1 MRKITLNDAIYSPFV
16 GESIGKG
23 ISASAQDIGAVLLE
37 HTSIIGQGRA
47 YSYASAGH
55 HYICST
61 MMDSVFSAA
70 AVDPAEFMAG
80 KSDVPCSFTHA
91 YECACWGYCL
101 NYHLVHKPLERS
113 LVISI
118 VDVNSMEMS
127 YWTSNAQWGR
137 SGFGIM
143 TLCFEVED
151 DESGKV
157 LHTGM
162 GLGGNDIITF
172 ASIAKQVVRDFKA
185 CTLSLPFFPDA
196 ISIPMRRSL
205 KGVELLKER
214 HADYGH
220 AFGSDPW
227 ISFIRDHA
235 EADRSEQWIVFGS
248 LALRGYYC
256 FANIFIAADVN
267 VRHF

>member
-1 MRKITLNDAIYSPFV
+1 MPCITLTDAIYSPFV
-16 GESIGKG
+16 GEAIGK
-23 ISASAQDIGAVLLE
+23 SASSSVCEIDVVLCKHASMIGE
-37 HTSIIGQGRA
+37 GRD

-61 MMDSVFSAA
+61 MMDAVFSAA
-70 AVDPAEFMAG
+70 ALDPVDLMVDEAR
-80 KSDVPCSFTHA
+80 VPRSFTHA
-91 YECACWGYCL
+91 YECACWGYCM
-101 NYHLVHKPLERS
+101 NYHLVHKPNEKV

-118 VDVNSMEMS
+118 IDVNSMEMS
-127 YWTSNAQWGR
+127 YWISNAKWGK

-143 TLCFEVED
+143 TLCFELNH
-151 DESGKV
+151 DEPGKV
-157 LHTGM
+157 VHTGM
-162 GLGGNDIITF
+162 GASGNDIVAF

-185 CTLSLPFFPDA
+185 RTLALPFFPDN
-196 ISIPMRRSL
+196 ISSSVRRSL
-205 KGVELLKER
+205 KGIELLNER

-227 ISFIRDHA
+227 ISFIRDQS
-235 EADRSEQWIVFGS
+235 ESDRSGQRIVFGS

-256 FANIFIAADVN
+256 FADIGIGPKVN

>member
-1 MRKITLNDAIYSPFV
+1 MLTDAIYSPFGSELV
-16 GESIGKG
+16 GKDALES
-23 ISASAQDIGAVLLE
+23 ARDIGAALRK
-37 HTSIIGQGRA
+37 HASMIGSDRG

-61 MMDSVFSAA
+61 MMDAVFSGA
-70 AVDPAEFMAG
+70 AVDPVQLMASESG
-80 KSDVPCSFTHA
+80 VPCTFTHA

-101 NYHLVHKPLERS
+101 NYHLAHKPGERF

-118 VDVNSMEMS
+118 MDVNSMEMS
-127 YWTSNAQWGR
+127 FWTSNTQWGK

-143 TLCFEVED
+143 TLCFQVGD
-151 DESGKV
+151 AESEKG

-162 GLGGNDIITF
+162 AAGGNNIIAF

-185 CTLSLPFFPDA
+185 STLSLPFFPDNM
-196 ISIPMRRSL
+196 SIPVRRSL
-205 KGVELLKER
+205 KGIELLTER
-214 HADYGH
+214 HAHYGH

-235 EADRSEQWIVFGS
+235 DADRAGQRIVFGS

-256 FANIFIAADVN
+256 FADVGIAANVN
-267 VRHF
+267 VHHF